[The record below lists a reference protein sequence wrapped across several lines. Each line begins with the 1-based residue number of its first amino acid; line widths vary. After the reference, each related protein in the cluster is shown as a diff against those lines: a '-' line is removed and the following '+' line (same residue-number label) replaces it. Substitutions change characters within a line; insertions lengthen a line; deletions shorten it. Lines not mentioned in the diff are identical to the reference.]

1 MKGHG
6 VERHSVNEPSA
17 STPGARASKVV
28 VYVGP
33 TLSAADVRAV
43 LPDAE
48 VRPPAGRGDL
58 LADPWRRGD
67 VAVVIDGYFR
77 ERRSVGHKE
86 ILQLLTEGVDV
97 VGAASMGALRAAEL
111 GPCGMRG
118 IGTVHEMYASGEIDG
133 DDEVGVL
140 HGPAEMG
147 YPPQTVA
154 LVNLRY
160 GCVEGE
166 ELDLVP
172 ADSGR
177 RIVAAAAAL
186 PFTHRG
192 WKDLEREVEEG
203 DHAALWTL
211 EEMIASGVWDLKRLD
226 ALAALAEVASG
237 AAADDHATGDEGPAA
252 PGPVAARVPFTGISR
267 TQSLVRGTRREYAP
281 GRWMSDLDVLDA
293 ARLFDADYPAL
304 HEEVLTGVL
313 TDLAEARDMTPE
325 AYATDRLGLDG
336 PGPLPDALARWFT
349 EPEREHLTGE
359 ERARLLMVRVWPVW
373 QSIDWRPAVLA
384 RLRASE
390 RWQEWCDL
398 VAQADEAAETAGPR
412 LAVPPPV
419 VCAKL
424 FLRHW
429 QGRGTTPDA
438 EMARRGFCG
447 PDELGGAVRRFFAF
461 DIRRSRS
468 RRNTA
473 GR

>member
-1 MKGHG
+1 M
-6 VERHSVNEPSA
+6 
-17 STPGARASKVV
+17 STSRVV

-58 LADPWRRGD
+58 LADPWRPGD

-118 IGTVHEMYASGEIDG
+118 VGVVHEMYASGEIDG

-160 GCVEGE
+160 GCAEGE

-172 ADSGR
+172 AESGR
-177 RIVAAAAAL
+177 RILAAAAAL

-192 WKDLEREVEEG
+192 WKDIEREVEEQ

-211 EEMIASGVWDLKRLD
+211 EEMIGSGVWDLKRLD
-226 ALAALAEVASG
+226 ALAALG
-237 AAADDHATGDEGPAA
+237 AIATGEADDGAVE
-252 PGPVAARVPFTGISR
+252 PGPDAAGHVPFTGISR

-313 TDLAEARDMTPE
+313 AELAAARDLTAG
-325 AYATDRLGLDG
+325 AYATARLGLDG
-336 PGPLPDALARWFT
+336 RTPLPDPLARWFT

-373 QSIDWRPAVLA
+373 QSVDWRPAVLA
-384 RLRASE
+384 RLRDSE
-390 RWQEWCDL
+390 RWEEWCAL
-398 VAQADEAAETAGPR
+398 VAQADEAAEAARPR
-412 LAVPPPV
+412 LVVPPPAM
-419 VCAKL
+419 CAKL

-429 QGRGTTPDA
+429 QRRGTTSDA
-438 EMARRGFCG
+438 EMARRGFST
-447 PDELGGAVRRFFAF
+447 PEELGGAVRRFFAY
-461 DIRRSRS
+461 DIRRGRS
-468 RRNTA
+468 RGNAAAR
-473 GR
+473 

>member
-1 MKGHG
+1 M
-6 VERHSVNEPSA
+6 SA
-17 STPGARASKVV
+17 SRASASRASTAGVRAADVTAADVSAARVAVAPKVV

-33 TLSAADVRAV
+33 TLSTADVRAV
-43 LPDAE
+43 LPHAV

-118 IGTVHEMYASGEIDG
+118 IGAVHAMYASGEIDG

-147 YPPQTVA
+147 YPAQTVA

-160 GCVEGE
+160 GCAEGAGS
-166 ELDLVP
+166 DLVP
-172 ADSGR
+172 VESGR

-192 WKDLEREVEEG
+192 WKDLERAVEEQ
-203 DHAALWTL
+203 DHEALGTL
-211 EEMIASGVWDLKRLD
+211 EEVIGSGVWDLKRLD
-226 ALAALAEVASG
+226 ALAALRAVADGG
-237 AAADDHATGDEGPAA
+237 AAA
-252 PGPVAARVPFTGISR
+252 PGPAADVPFTGISR

-293 ARLFDADYPAL
+293 ARLFDGDYPAL
-304 HEEVLTGVL
+304 HEDVLTGM
-313 TDLAEARDMTPE
+313 LAELATARGVTAA
-325 AYATDRLGLDG
+325 AYATARLGLDG
-336 PGPLPDALARWFT
+336 GTPLPDSLARWFT
-349 EPEREHLTGE
+349 EQEREHLTGE

-373 QSIDWRPAVLA
+373 QSVDWRPAVLD
-384 RLRASE
+384 RLRGTG
-390 RWQEWCDL
+390 RWEEWCTL
-398 VAQADEAAETAGPR
+398 VALADEATETAGPR
-412 LAVPPPV
+412 LVVPPPGM
-419 VCAKL
+419 CARL

-429 QGRGTTPDA
+429 TGGGTSPEA
-438 EMARRGFCG
+438 EMARRGFTG
-447 PDELGGAVRRFFAF
+447 PDELGGAVRRFFAL
-461 DIRRSRS
+461 DIRRGRT
-468 RRNTA
+468 RGNAA
-473 GR
+473 GG